1 MKKKYFIVY
10 RCVSAII
17 NLNPN
22 NIYIFDKQA
31 THLAHVIKKK
41 PGRIPATWSGYRIL
55 TGVHTFFFCIQSMIR
70 IT

>member
-41 PGRIPATWSGYRIL
+41 
-55 TGVHTFFFCIQSMIR
+55 TGPETSNLVWISNSDRSSYIFFFVFYP
-70 IT
+70 